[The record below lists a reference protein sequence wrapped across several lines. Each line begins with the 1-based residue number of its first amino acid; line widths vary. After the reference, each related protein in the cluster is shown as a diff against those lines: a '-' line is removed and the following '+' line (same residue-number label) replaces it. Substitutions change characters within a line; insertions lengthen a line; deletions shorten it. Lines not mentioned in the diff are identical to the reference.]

1 MNRYP
6 DLQAA
11 FKNGDSIAQAKKH
24 WQQFGHKEKRNKHC
38 MPDMDDDMAQ
48 CYLNRYSDI
57 IQLKTRL
64 QLRPP
69 KSIGSD
75 GVSSKIGIHTV
86 LRDSPTINLN
96 AIYRDTLIYSRPSS
110 ST

>member
-1 MNRYP
+1 MPRP
-6 DLQAA
+6 R
-11 FKNGDSIAQAKKH
+11 SIGNNSVIKKREISTACQT
-24 WQQFGHKEKRNKHC
+24 WTMIWPNATSIGT
-38 MPDMDDDMAQ
+38 AI
-48 CYLNRYSDI
+48 LS
-57 IQLKTRL
+57 QLKTRL